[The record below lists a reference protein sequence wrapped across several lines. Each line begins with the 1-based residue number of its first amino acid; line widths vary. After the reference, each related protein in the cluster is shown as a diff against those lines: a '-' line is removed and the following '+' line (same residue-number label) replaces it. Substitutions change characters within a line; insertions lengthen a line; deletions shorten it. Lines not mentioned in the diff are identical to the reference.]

1 MTSTE
6 MTDGPA
12 PAKEE
17 LNVKNMTA
25 ADYYFDSYSHFSIHE
40 EMLKDSVRTESY
52 RRAIMAPGICKDKVV
67 LDVGCG
73 TGILSMFA
81 VKAGAKHV
89 YAIECAA
96 IIDQAREI
104 VKANGMA
111 DKITLIKG
119 KVEEVEVPEKVD
131 VLISEWMGYF
141 LMYESM
147 LSSVIYA
154 RDKWLK
160 PGGLVLP
167 DKCTLYI
174 NAIEDA
180 EYKKAKIDWWGN
192 VYGFNM
198 KCIGDIA
205 ISEPLVD
212 VVEANQVV
220 TSDCVLKSYDIAHAT
235 KDDMVM
241 EDAPFTLVAQ
251 REDEIHAFVTFFD
264 VQFTQSRVR
273 FSTSP
278 ACKYTHWK
286 QAVLYLENS
295 LTMREGE
302 EIHGTLSC
310 RPNARNPRDLDI
322 DVKYSFKG
330 SYQETEA
337 EQKYFMR

>member
-1 MTSTE
+1 MTE
-6 MTDGPA
+6 MTDGNTTA
-12 PAKEE
+12 PTEE
-17 LNVKNMTA
+17 LSVKNMTA

-52 RRAIMAPGICKDKVV
+52 RRAIMAPGICKDKIV

-104 VKANGMA
+104 VRANGMA

-180 EYKKAKIDWWGN
+180 DYKAAKIDWWGN

-198 KCIGDIA
+198 SCIGDIA

-212 VVEANQVV
+212 TVEGRQVV
-220 TSDCVLKSYDIAHAT
+220 TNDAILKVYDIAHAT
-235 KDDMVM
+235 SADMVM
-241 EDAPFTLVAQ
+241 EDSAFTLVAQ
-251 REDEIHAFVTFFD
+251 REDDIHAFVTFFD

-286 QAVLYLENS
+286 QAVLYLTDA
-295 LTMREGE
+295 LRMREGE

-322 DVKYSFKG
+322 DVKYEFKG
-330 SYQETEA
+330 LYQETSG

>member
-1 MTSTE
+1 MSTE
-6 MTDGPA
+6 MTDGAAPA
-12 PAKEE
+12 PTE

-160 PGGLVLP
+160 PDGIVLP

-180 EYKKAKIDWWGN
+180 DYRAAKIDWWGN

-198 KCIGDIA
+198 SCIGEIA
-205 ISEPLVD
+205 LSEPLVD
-212 VVEANQVV
+212 TVESRQVV
-220 TSDCVLKSYDIAHAT
+220 TNDCVLKTYDIAHAT

-241 EDAPFTLVAQ
+241 EDAAFTLMAQ

-264 VQFTQSRVR
+264 VQFTKSRVR

-286 QAVLYLENS
+286 QAVLYLKNS
-295 LTMREGE
+295 LTMRAGE
-302 EIHGTLSC
+302 QINGTLSC

-322 DVKYSFKG
+322 EVKYSFSG
-330 SYQETEA
+330 EYQETSGD
-337 EQKYFMR
+337 QKYFMR

>member
-1 MTSTE
+1 MSTE
-6 MTDGPA
+6 MTDGA
-12 PAKEE
+12 PVE

-104 VKANGMA
+104 VRANGME
-111 DKITLIKG
+111 DKITLIRG

-160 PGGLVLP
+160 PDGIVLP

-180 EYKKAKIDWWGN
+180 DYRAAKIDWWGN

-198 KCIGDIA
+198 SCIGEIA
-205 ISEPLVD
+205 LSEPLVD
-212 VVEANQVV
+212 TVESRQVV
-220 TSDCVLKSYDIAHAT
+220 TNDSVLKVYDIAHAT
-235 KDDMVM
+235 KEDAMVM

-251 REDEIHAFVTFFD
+251 REDDIHAFVTFFD

-286 QAVLYLENS
+286 QAVLYLRNS
-295 LTMREGE
+295 LTMRAGE
-302 EIHGTLSC
+302 QINGTLSC

-322 DVKYSFKG
+322 EVKYAFKG
-330 SYQETEA
+330 AYQETSA
-337 EQKYFMR
+337 EQKYYMR

>member
-1 MTSTE
+1 M
-6 MTDGPA
+6 
-12 PAKEE
+12 
-17 LNVKNMTA
+17 
-25 ADYYFDSYSHFSIHE
+25 
-40 EMLKDSVRTESY
+40 
-52 RRAIMAPGICKDKVV
+52 
-67 LDVGCG
+67 
-73 TGILSMFA
+73 
-81 VKAGAKHV
+81 
-89 YAIECAA
+89 
-96 IIDQAREI
+96 
-104 VKANGMA
+104 
-111 DKITLIKG
+111 
-119 KVEEVEVPEKVD
+119 
-131 VLISEWMGYF
+131 
-141 LMYESM
+141 
-147 LSSVIYA
+147 
-154 RDKWLK
+154 
-160 PGGLVLP
+160 
-167 DKCTLYI
+167 
-174 NAIEDA
+174 
-180 EYKKAKIDWWGN
+180 
-192 VYGFNM
+192 YGFNM

-220 TSDCVLKSYDIAHAT
+220 TSDCVLKTYDIAHAT

-295 LTMREGE
+295 LSMCEGE

-322 DVKYSFKG
+322 EVKYSFKG
-330 SYQETEA
+330 SYQETAA

>member
-1 MTSTE
+1 MMDVDSGAAAGE
-6 MTDGPA
+6 A
-12 PAKEE
+12 P
-17 LNVKNMTA
+17 LTVKNMTSS
-25 ADYYFDSYSHFSIHE
+25 DYYFDSYSHFSIHE

-52 RRAIMAPGICKDKVV
+52 RRAIMAPGICKGKVV

-89 YAIECAA
+89 YAIDCAT

-104 VKANGMA
+104 ARANGMA
-111 DKITLIKG
+111 DKITFIKG
-119 KVEEVEVPEKVD
+119 KVEEVDVPEKVD

-147 LSSVIYA
+147 LQSVIFA

-180 EYKKAKIDWWGN
+180 EYKAAKIDWWGN

-198 KCIGDIA
+198 SCIGEIA
-205 ISEPLVD
+205 LSEPLVD
-212 VVEANQVV
+212 MVEGRQVV
-220 TSDCVLKSYDIAHAT
+220 TSDAVLKTYDIAHAT
-235 KDDMVM
+235 SADMVM
-241 EDAPFTLVAQ
+241 ENAPFTLRAK
-251 REDEIHAFVTFFD
+251 REDTVHAFVTFFD
-264 VQFTQSRVR
+264 VQFTQSKVR
-273 FSTSP
+273 FTTSP
-278 ACKYTHWK
+278 AAKYTHWK
-286 QAVLYLENS
+286 QAVLYLAES
-295 LTMREGE
+295 LSVRAGE
-302 EIHGTLSC
+302 EIQGTLSC

-322 DVKYSFKG
+322 DVKYTFHG
-330 SYQETEA
+330 AYQDTSA